1 VKKATGFY
9 PRVGVDAA
17 GSGVVSQAGAVV
29 LVETARA
36 SGIAGSLS
44 AGLGPW
50 RKPLAV
56 HDPANVILDL
66 AIGLAIGGDCLAIDV
81 DATLVTAHSDKE
93 GARPTFKK
101 GFGFHPIWAFADHG
115 PDGTGEP
122 LAVAL
127 RPGNAGSNTAADHIT
142 VIRQALRQLPSYQ
155 PGRRAGRCWSVPTPP
170 DAPTRY

>member
-1 VKKATGFY
+1 
-9 PRVGVDAA
+9 
-17 GSGVVSQAGAVV
+17 
-29 LVETARA
+29 L
-36 SGIAGSLS
+36 
-44 AGLGPW
+44 
-50 RKPLAV
+50 
-56 HDPANVILDL
+56 
-66 AIGLAIGGDCLAIDV
+66 GLAIGGDCLAIDV

-93 GARPTFKK
+93 GVRPTFKK

-155 PGRRAGRCWSVPTPP
+155 PGRRAGRKVLVGTDAAGCTHEVLNWIVAQRLSYSVGFTLPDNVAERLALIPDQLWTPGVRLGWEHP
-170 DAPTRY
+170 RRRVGR